1 MCYKKDVDSQS
12 LGPSILRADCK
23 IKESVKKS
31 SIASSKHKGVNGQ
44 VSFSYTKEGV
54 NTTLIEYPIL
64 VSYGYDN
71 VNINVVKAPRAE
83 TETFWYGHT
92 LFNAGWY
99 NHW

>member
-1 MCYKKDVDSQS
+1 MAWCGPKSRTKVDTKCKK
-12 LGPSILRADCK
+12 P
-23 IKESVKKS
+23 
-31 SIASSKHKGVNGQ
+31 KGVNGQ

-54 NTTLIEYPIL
+54 NTTLIKYPIL

-71 VNINVVKAPRAE
+71 VNINALKAPRAE

-92 LFNAGWY
+92 LFNAWWY